1 MGGRFADRIAR
12 QHPHLTAQQTRG
24 LPAADSTLSDPVV
37 RAIVLIV
44 LAVDGIVCAA
54 LGALFLPLRIGVV
67 PFPISAVVAGVVNAG
82 LVWAATY
89 WTDSTRLAAT
99 PLWTWLLT
107 VAALTLGGPGG
118 DIVFGG
124 PGVMAYA
131 VLVYLALGTAAPV
144 WVLWR
149 HNQRS

>member
-1 MGGRFADRIAR
+1 
-12 QHPHLTAQQTRG
+12 LT
-24 LPAADSTLSDPVV
+24 DPVV
-37 RAIVLIV
+37 RAFVLMV
-44 LAVDGIVCAA
+44 LAVDGVVCAA
-54 LGALFLPLRIGVV
+54 LGALFLPLRIGVA
-67 PFPISAVVAGVVNAG
+67 PFPISAVVAGAVNAA

-124 PGVMAYA
+124 AGVMAYA
-131 VLVYLALGTAAPV
+131 VLLYLAVGTAAPV

-149 HNQRS
+149 HNRRA

>member
-1 MGGRFADRIAR
+1 M
-12 QHPHLTAQQTRG
+12 
-24 LPAADSTLSDPVV
+24 
-37 RAIVLIV
+37 
-44 LAVDGIVCAA
+44 LAVDGVVCAA

-67 PFPISAVVAGVVNAG
+67 PFPISASSAGVVNAG
-82 LVWAATY
+82 SGVGGHLL
-89 WTDSTRLAAT
+89 DRLDRWPPL

-131 VLVYLALGTAAPV
+131 VLLYLAVGTAAPV

>member
-1 MGGRFADRIAR
+1 M
-12 QHPHLTAQQTRG
+12 TAQQTRA
-24 LPAADSTLSDPVV
+24 LPAADSTLTDPVV
-37 RAIVLIV
+37 RALVLAV
-44 LAVDGIVCAA
+44 LAVDGVVCAA
-54 LGALFLPLRIGVV
+54 LGALFLPLRFGAV
-67 PFPISAVVAGVVNAG
+67 PFPISAIAAGAVNAG

-89 WTDSTRLAAT
+89 WTESTRMAAT

-131 VLVYLALGTAAPV
+131 VLLYLAVGTAAPV